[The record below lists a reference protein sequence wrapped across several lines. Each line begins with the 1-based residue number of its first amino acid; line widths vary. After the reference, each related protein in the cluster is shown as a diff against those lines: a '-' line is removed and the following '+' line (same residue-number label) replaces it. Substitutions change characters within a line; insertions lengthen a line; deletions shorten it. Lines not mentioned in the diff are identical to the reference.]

1 MPSTQ
6 IPSFA
11 DLVANYDSTG
21 NGLSIFNRRAT
32 QMSKMQSSFM
42 TASQNSIVDQVAK
55 HKALALITSA
65 NGQAGRFTILHHLT
79 TLTSAGSGGI
89 KTKPTVFGG
98 VNFTGDQLGVLKA
111 ETLGWPALWKASTVT
126 QVPALTDIFK
136 SVVDPEAPYQSEPKT
151 TRLASFM
158 ALNGR
163 ALQAVEEQ
171 MKFHEEEFSYECLLA
186 ALVSRASED
195 LRDDL
200 ETRRP

>member
-11 DLVANYDSTG
+11 DLVANYGSTG

-98 VNFTGDQLGVLKA
+98 VNFTGDQVGVLKA
-111 ETLGWPALWKASTVT
+111 ETLGWPALWKASPVT

-136 SVVDPEAPYQSEPKT
+136 SVVDPQAPYQSEPKT

-171 MKFHEEEFSYECLLA
+171 MKFHEDEFSYECLLA
-186 ALVSRASED
+186 ALLSRDRESPEQQAIEAGM
-195 LRDDL
+195 
-200 ETRRP
+200 